1 MEFGSQPAAIQDNEG
16 YENVETE
23 EVGYVEP
30 SGSRNNKIGKFASYL
45 ENSEPM
51 LNSSPDLKKRAQLG
65 ASIENI
71 APVIKSV
78 ADELDVLVEQVTD

>member
-1 MEFGSQPAAIQDNEG
+1 M
-16 YENVETE
+16 
-23 EVGYVEP
+23 
-30 SGSRNNKIGKFASYL
+30 
-45 ENSEPM
+45 
-51 LNSSPDLKKRAQLG
+51 NSSPDLKKRAQLG